1 VASADYN
8 IYKKYQKILHLAKNA
23 KKANLYNIEL
33 PKLSGNECNENIFL
47 LQYTKKQ
54 QKIFA

>member
-1 VASADYN
+1 MASADYN
-8 IYKKYQKILHLAKNA
+8 IYKKYQKILHLAKN
-23 KKANLYNIEL
+23 ANLYNIEL